1 MSSAPQH
8 HASLPEQHQPHANGN
23 GSIFQNPTP
32 FLDSASLLVF
42 AGALLLPSLF
52 YMAVLILVCC
62 QCPERQRQR
71 HQQREQQQQRQK
83 RRLTGSAVEI
93 VEPKASTISTSS
105 ASSNV
110 DVELQANEQQMRK
123 EVAEHKF

>member
-8 HASLPEQHQPHANGN
+8 HASSHEQHQPHANGN

-71 HQQREQQQQRQK
+71 HQQREQQQRQK

-110 DVELQANEQQMRK
+110 DVELQADEQQMGK
-123 EVAEHKF
+123 EIEEHKF